1 MPEQEEPTTAGP
13 PGLAGA
19 VGRVVDRVAERRWGK
34 VETAAGGGAGGVDWV
49 RVGAEMDA
57 EMHAGTDSE
66 GAEFLLLPMHLD
78 LIVRC
83 EELVGGGYGFWC
95 PLWTSRGPS
104 RLGVGGAAHRGPDGG
119 WRCVVHRVGAA
130 DDDAGFGPGAG
141 EPTGPGAS
149 DDGAGGPSG
158 TGLGT
163 RAAGVGGSD
172 DDGAGGPGCGGRA
185 AGGGRLPGGLV
196 ELVRVMVDC
205 VAAADWEG
213 VARVAE
219 VYPGARAGMAEALAA
234 FGRTCL
240 PLPDD
245 FVPVVQCW
253 PRSDGGIRLACPLW
267 TVEDGVAD
275 LEVHSEALRGPGGAW
290 RLRLVGVVMG

>member
-1 MPEQEEPTTAGP
+1 MTVEAPS
-13 PGLAGA
+13 GLAGA
-19 VGRVVDRVAERRWGK
+19 VGRVVDRVAERRWGE
-34 VETAAGGGAGGVDWV
+34 VETAARGGAGGAGGVGGVDWA

-57 EMHAGTDSE
+57 EMDAGTGSE
-66 GAEFLLLPMHLD
+66 GVGFLFLPMHLD

-83 EELVGGGYGFWC
+83 EALVGGGYGFWC

-104 RLGVGGAAHRGPDGG
+104 RLGVGGVARRGPDGG

-130 DDDAGFGPGAG
+130 DDDAGSGPGAG
-141 EPTGPGAS
+141 
-149 DDGAGGPSG
+149 G

-163 RAAGVGGSD
+163 RAAGIGGSD
-172 DDGAGGPGCGGRA
+172 GGIGGSDGGGGGAGGSGCGGRA

-196 ELVRVMVDC
+196 ELVRVMVDR

-213 VARVAE
+213 VARVVE

-245 FVPVVQCW
+245 FVSVVQCW
-253 PRSDGGIRLACPLW
+253 PRGDGGIRLACPLW

-275 LEVHSEALRGPGGAW
+275 LEVHGEALRGPGGAW

>member
-1 MPEQEEPTTAGP
+1 MSEQEEPTTAGP

-19 VGRVVDRVAERRWGK
+19 VGRVVNRVAERRWGE
-34 VETAAGGGAGGVDWV
+34 VETAAGGGAGGAGGAGGVDWA

-57 EMHAGTDSE
+57 EMNSEMNAGTGSE
-66 GAEFLLLPMHLD
+66 GAGFLFLPMHLD

-83 EELVGGGYGFWC
+83 EALVGGGYGFWC

-104 RLGVGGAAHRGPDGG
+104 RLGVGGVARRGPDGG

-141 EPTGPGAS
+141 GPG
-149 DDGAGGPSG
+149 G

-172 DDGAGGPGCGGRA
+172 DGGGAGGPGSGGRA

-196 ELVRVMVDC
+196 EPVRVMADR

-245 FVPVVQCW
+245 FVSVVQCW
-253 PRSDGGIRLACPLW
+253 PRGDGGIRLACPLW

-275 LEVHSEALRGPGGAW
+275 LEVHGEALRGPGGAW
-290 RLRLVGVVMG
+290 RLRLIGVVMG

>member
-1 MPEQEEPTTAGP
+1 MTELEEPTTAGP

-19 VGRVVDRVAERRWGK
+19 VGRVVNRVAERRWGE
-34 VETAAGGGAGGVDWV
+34 VETAAGGGAGGVDWA
-49 RVGAEMDA
+49 RVSAEMDA
-57 EMHAGTDSE
+57 EMNSEMNAGTDSE
-66 GAEFLLLPMHLD
+66 GVGFLFLPMHLD

-83 EELVGGGYGFWC
+83 EALVGGGYGFWC

-104 RLGVGGAAHRGPDGG
+104 RLGVGGVARRGPDGG

-130 DDDAGFGPGAG
+130 DDGGGFGPGAG
-141 EPTGPGAS
+141 

-172 DDGAGGPGCGGRA
+172 DGGAGGPGRGGRA

-196 ELVRVMVDC
+196 EPVRVMVDR

-245 FVPVVQCW
+245 FVSVVQCW
-253 PRSDGGIRLACPLW
+253 PRGDGGIRLACPLW

-275 LEVHSEALRGPGGAW
+275 LEVHGEALRGPGGAW

>member
-1 MPEQEEPTTAGP
+1 MTVEAPS
-13 PGLAGA
+13 GLAGA
-19 VGRVVDRVAERRWGK
+19 VGRVVDRVAERRWGE
-34 VETAAGGGAGGVDWV
+34 VETAAGGGAGGVGGVGGVDWA

-57 EMHAGTDSE
+57 EMDAGTGSE
-66 GAEFLLLPMHLD
+66 GVGFLFLPMHLD

-83 EELVGGGYGFWC
+83 EALVGGGYGFWC

-104 RLGVGGAAHRGPDGG
+104 RLGVGGVARRGPDGG

-130 DDDAGFGPGAG
+130 DDDGGSGPGAG
-141 EPTGPGAS
+141 
-149 DDGAGGPSG
+149 G

-172 DDGAGGPGCGGRA
+172 GGGGAGGSGCGGRA

-196 ELVRVMVDC
+196 ELVRVMVDR

-245 FVPVVQCW
+245 FVSVVQCW
-253 PRSDGGIRLACPLW
+253 PRGDGGIRLACPLW

-275 LEVHSEALRGPGGAW
+275 LEVHGEALRGPGGAW

>member
-1 MPEQEEPTTAGP
+1 MA
-13 PGLAGA
+13 
-19 VGRVVDRVAERRWGK
+19 R
-34 VETAAGGGAGGVDWV
+34 
-49 RVGAEMDA
+49 
-57 EMHAGTDSE
+57 
-66 GAEFLLLPMHLD
+66 
-78 LIVRC
+78 
-83 EELVGGGYGFWC
+83 
-95 PLWTSRGPS
+95 
-104 RLGVGGAAHRGPDGG
+104 RGPDGG

-141 EPTGPGAS
+141 GPG
-149 DDGAGGPSG
+149 G

-172 DDGAGGPGCGGRA
+172 DGGAGGPGRGGRA

-196 ELVRVMVDC
+196 EPVRVMVDC

-240 PLPDD
+240 PRPDD
-245 FVPVVQCW
+245 FVSVVQCGVW
-253 PRSDGGIRLACPLW
+253 SNMKSHRS
-267 TVEDGVAD
+267 AD
-275 LEVHSEALRGPGGAW
+275 RMPV
-290 RLRLVGVVMG
+290 

>member
-1 MPEQEEPTTAGP
+1 MTVEAPSGP
-13 PGLAGA
+13 AGA
-19 VGRVVDRVAERRWGK
+19 VGRVVDRVAERRWGE
-34 VETAAGGGAGGVDWV
+34 VETAARGGAGGAGGVGGVDWA

-57 EMHAGTDSE
+57 EMDAGTGSE
-66 GAEFLLLPMHLD
+66 GVGFLFLPMHLD

-104 RLGVGGAAHRGPDGG
+104 RLGVGGVARRGPDGG

-130 DDDAGFGPGAG
+130 DDDAGSGPGAG
-141 EPTGPGAS
+141 
-149 DDGAGGPSG
+149 G

-163 RAAGVGGSD
+163 RAAGIGGSD
-172 DDGAGGPGCGGRA
+172 GGIGGSDGGGGCGGRA

-196 ELVRVMVDC
+196 ELVRVMVDR

-245 FVPVVQCW
+245 FVSVVQCW
-253 PRSDGGIRLACPLW
+253 PRGDGGIRLACPLW

-275 LEVHSEALRGPGGAW
+275 LEVHGEALRGPGGAW

>member
-1 MPEQEEPTTAGP
+1 
-13 PGLAGA
+13 
-19 VGRVVDRVAERRWGK
+19 
-34 VETAAGGGAGGVDWV
+34 
-49 RVGAEMDA
+49 
-57 EMHAGTDSE
+57 
-66 GAEFLLLPMHLD
+66 MHLD

-83 EELVGGGYGFWC
+83 EALVGGGYGFWC

-104 RLGVGGAAHRGPDGG
+104 RLGVGGVAHRGPDGG

-141 EPTGPGAS
+141 GPG
-149 DDGAGGPSG
+149 G

-172 DDGAGGPGCGGRA
+172 DGGGAGGSGCGGRA

-196 ELVRVMVDC
+196 EPVRVMVDR

-245 FVPVVQCW
+245 FVSVVQCW
-253 PRSDGGIRLACPLW
+253 PRGDGGIRLACPLW

-275 LEVHSEALRGPGGAW
+275 LEVHGEALRGPGGAW
-290 RLRLVGVVMG
+290 RLRLIGVVMG

>member
-1 MPEQEEPTTAGP
+1 MTVEAP

-19 VGRVVDRVAERRWGK
+19 VGRVVDRVAERRWGE
-34 VETAAGGGAGGVDWV
+34 VETAAGGGAGGVGSAGGVDWA

-57 EMHAGTDSE
+57 EMHAGTGSE
-66 GAEFLLLPMHLD
+66 GVGFLFLPMHLD

-83 EELVGGGYGFWC
+83 EALVGGGYGFWC

-104 RLGVGGAAHRGPDGG
+104 RLGVGGVARRGPDGG

-130 DDDAGFGPGAG
+130 DDGAGGSGPGAG
-141 EPTGPGAS
+141 GPG
-149 DDGAGGPSG
+149 G

-163 RAAGVGGSD
+163 RAAGIGGSD
-172 DDGAGGPGCGGRA
+172 GGGGGAGESGRGGRA

-196 ELVRVMVDC
+196 ELVRVMVYR

-245 FVPVVQCW
+245 FVSVVQCW
-253 PRSDGGIRLACPLW
+253 PRGDGGIRLACPLW

-275 LEVHSEALRGPGGAW
+275 LEVHGEALRGPGGAW

>member
-19 VGRVVDRVAERRWGK
+19 VGRVVNRVAERRWGE
-34 VETAAGGGAGGVDWV
+34 VETAAGGGAGGAGGAGGVDWA

-57 EMHAGTDSE
+57 EMNSEMNAGTGSE
-66 GAEFLLLPMHLD
+66 GAGFLFLPMHLD

-83 EELVGGGYGFWC
+83 EALVGGGYGFWC

-104 RLGVGGAAHRGPDGG
+104 RLGVGGVARRGPDGG

-130 DDDAGFGPGAG
+130 DDGGGFGPGAG
-141 EPTGPGAS
+141 

-163 RAAGVGGSD
+163 RAAGVGG
-172 DDGAGGPGCGGRA
+172 
-185 AGGGRLPGGLV
+185 GRLPGGLV
-196 ELVRVMVDC
+196 EPVRVMVDC

-245 FVPVVQCW
+245 FVSVVQCW
-253 PRSDGGIRLACPLW
+253 PRGDGGIRLACPLW